1 MLSIWPQQRRGPEG
15 MPVLY
20 PPRSAIA
27 SLLFATFLV
36 ALGYGVLLPVLLGIV
51 ADLNTSASQSDT
63 I

>member
-1 MLSIWPQQRRGPEG
+1 

-36 ALGYGVLLPVLLGIV
+36 ALGYGVLLPVLPGIV

-63 I
+63 IWHTGFITAA